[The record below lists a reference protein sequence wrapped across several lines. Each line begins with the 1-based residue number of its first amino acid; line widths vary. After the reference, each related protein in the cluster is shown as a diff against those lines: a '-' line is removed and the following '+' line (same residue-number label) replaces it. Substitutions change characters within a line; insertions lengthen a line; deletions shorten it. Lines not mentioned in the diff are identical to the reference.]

1 MEPMMDKVRSLK
13 SPRGVRRGG
22 RRYQSSDSGS
32 CKTGWRGR
40 LCGGN
45 QCIPCAGCSESDRLP
60 SRREW
65 GGPLIGLPR
74 GVRLEP
80 HRDEPL
86 KHEIQGF
93 PQPKQL
99 WVPLVGCTVRSE
111 CLVEPGTGSK
121 RGLLFPR
128 RSLLRRYTPP
138 PREVSRRSGR
148 GHFAQKG
155 PTTCVLL
162 IPDWSYGVSGAKET
176 GARASGGAYCSG
188 RCRRNRR

>member
-1 MEPMMDKVRSLK
+1 MCIRDS
-13 SPRGVRRGG
+13 RRGG

-65 GGPLIGLPR
+65 VGPLIGLPR

-111 CLVEPGTGSK
+111 CLVEPGDWIEKGTPLSAPQFAAPVYAPAAGSIK
-121 RGLLFPR
+121 EI
-128 RSLLRRYTPP
+128 
-138 PREVSRRSGR
+138 RERTL
-148 GHFAQKG
+148 AQKG

-162 IPDWSYGVSGAKET
+162 IPDWSYEFPERKKPAQGHQEELIACLLYTS
-176 GARASGGAYCSG
+176 
-188 RCRRNRR
+188 RCV